1 MHVYRKKIDTPKA
14 YPGMPG
20 SSGMGYLDEMV
31 AVAYLAREKRFG
43 LPLLIGRM
51 IGGSHLNV
59 DRLVAPR
66 APVVCGSGM
75 GCSCGVRLHAT
86 RAEGIFRSMGESYD
100 VFAGVVRCKK
110 RLSGRVAKN
119 DKNPGIQ
126 PATLGVI
133 GQYSHR

>member
-1 MHVYRKKIDTPKA
+1 
-14 YPGMPG
+14 
-20 SSGMGYLDEMV
+20 MGYLDEMV
-31 AVAYLAREKRFG
+31 AVAYLAHEKRFG

-75 GCSCGVRLHAT
+75 GCSCGVRLHVT

-119 DKNPGIQ
+119 DKNPGIE
-126 PATLGVI
+126 PATFGVI

>member
-1 MHVYRKKIDTPKA
+1 
-14 YPGMPG
+14 
-20 SSGMGYLDEMV
+20 MGYLDEMV

-119 DKNPGIQ
+119 DKNPGTE
-126 PATLGVI
+126 PAAFGVM
-133 GQYSHR
+133 GQYLHR